1 MKMPIIPI
9 LELETCQNAMK
20 YVNCDVWLQAM
31 KEVYEALMNDQ
42 TLDCGK
48 FTNKSL
54 CSPLQLALQSEIQ
67 L

>member
-20 YVNCDVWLQAM
+20 YVNCDVWFQAM
-31 KEVYEALMNDQ
+31 KEAYEALMNYQ
-42 TLDCGK
+42 TLDYGK
-48 FTNKSL
+48 FTSKSL
-54 CSPLQLALQSEIQ
+54 CSPLQLDLQSEIQ

>member
-1 MKMPIIPI
+1 MPIIPI